1 MPSFSRA
8 PKRSVIPGK
17 PVDLLDFL
25 SVLDLIVSV
34 AIMDS

>member
-8 PKRSVIPGK
+8 PKRSVIPEK

-25 SVLDLIVSV
+25 SVLGLFVSV
-34 AIMDS
+34 AITDS